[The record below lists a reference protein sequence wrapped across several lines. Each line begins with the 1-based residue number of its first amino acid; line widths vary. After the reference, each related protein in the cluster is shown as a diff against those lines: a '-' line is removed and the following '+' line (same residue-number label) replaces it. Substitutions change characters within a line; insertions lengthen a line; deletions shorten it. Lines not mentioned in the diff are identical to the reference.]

1 MFENSKKPPRLTPN
15 PKKPEKNLNIS
26 KDSIKTLNQTL
37 NISEAQENSLYQD
50 ALRRIDKNKTR
61 KFTQNLS
68 FDLKEKRSF
77 YLKEKTQ
84 QKNQLN
90 LYKKIQKEVLHIIN
104 EVLRFDNQNQ
114 MLTYI
119 QVLEIMNQLGYLK
132 YQNINAG
139 TNFTIK
145 NNNYFFEERTLVAKM
160 WDILHSGQDKSE
172 QNCIHLKHFIN
183 FLAGVEGLNLN
194 FNPFNGLES
203 RDEQGLLTFNRFEE
217 NESSFNYEKIH
228 RDFELFYRNKLSHNK
243 SPEFLD
249 KKQQTSICLSKKTS
263 KLAIQHYKKLFDNQE
278 TQGKVSLY
286 DRLARKQEIVK
297 DKINQKSLEHSQKI
311 LENCTFKPKVH
322 KKNGS
327 FIQNKENCL
336 SIPKKTNIYKKTEEI
351 EYEKQKN
358 NCTFH
363 PILLKPNYAGQ
374 KSKTINSKFFIEQ
387 RKSIERIEQARIE
400 RVFQKSLKER
410 GVFSKDDVLKD
421 IGNLST
427 TQVKP
432 ELMKKYFGNCDKA
445 VHHRSNTNSSFNKSF
460 ENYSLTLKSKAL
472 YDF

>member
-145 NNNYFFEERTLVAKM
+145 NNNCFFEERTLVAKM

-183 FLAGVEGLNLN
+183 L
-194 FNPFNGLES
+194 
-203 RDEQGLLTFNRFEE
+203 
-217 NESSFNYEKIH
+217 
-228 RDFELFYRNKLSHNK
+228 
-243 SPEFLD
+243 
-249 KKQQTSICLSKKTS
+249 
-263 KLAIQHYKKLFDNQE
+263 
-278 TQGKVSLY
+278 
-286 DRLARKQEIVK
+286 RL
-297 DKINQKSLEHSQKI
+297 
-311 LENCTFKPKVH
+311 
-322 KKNGS
+322 
-327 FIQNKENCL
+327 
-336 SIPKKTNIYKKTEEI
+336 
-351 EYEKQKN
+351 
-358 NCTFH
+358 
-363 PILLKPNYAGQ
+363 
-374 KSKTINSKFFIEQ
+374 
-387 RKSIERIEQARIE
+387 
-400 RVFQKSLKER
+400 
-410 GVFSKDDVLKD
+410 
-421 IGNLST
+421 
-427 TQVKP
+427 
-432 ELMKKYFGNCDKA
+432 
-445 VHHRSNTNSSFNKSF
+445 
-460 ENYSLTLKSKAL
+460 
-472 YDF
+472 